1 MISYDIILGMDWLVR
16 HLAIIDY
23 AQKQVTLKPWGEGE
37 VTYIGLQLKS
47 LPLTISAIQAK
58 KLIIGRGQAFLSFV
72 IATEKEEKKGLQ
84 DIHVVHEYPNVFL
97 TNYYGLPSQ
106 REVEFGIEC
115 VLGLNPI
122 SKAPYKMAP
131 SELK

>member
-1 MISYDIILGMDWLVR
+1 
-16 HLAIIDY
+16 
-23 AQKQVTLKPWGEGE
+23 
-37 VTYIGLQLKS
+37 LQLKS
-47 LPLTISAIQAK
+47 LPLTILAIQAK

-72 IATEKEEKKGLQ
+72 IAVEKEEKKGLQ
-84 DIHVVHEYPNVFL
+84 DIHVVHEYPDVFL